1 MLHTEICPQA
11 WQNSSIRAV
20 VDGCAAREV
29 SATLPS
35 SAGTRDRARD
45 PTSEVMAGTCAW
57 ASRRRISARASGLL
71 AFIASHSRAARLSS
85 AAALAGAGPADG
97 VRVVEVRDVVEEVAA
112 EGDEEVAAEGE
123 VEAVVAR
130 GLAVAGVRDVLE
142 EVAVEGDE
150 EDEISGKVA
159 RALVVVGGDVAF
171 A

>member
-1 MLHTEICPQA
+1 
-11 WQNSSIRAV
+11 
-20 VDGCAAREV
+20 
-29 SATLPS
+29 
-35 SAGTRDRARD
+35 
-45 PTSEVMAGTCAW
+45 
-57 ASRRRISARASGLL
+57 
-71 AFIASHSRAARLSS
+71 
-85 AAALAGAGPADG
+85 
-97 VRVVEVRDVVEEVAA
+97 VVEVRDVVEEVAV
-112 EGDEEVAAEGE
+112 EEDEEVAAEGE